1 MVALEPGS
9 GQLPADLAALK
20 QAIGT
25 ATGGDRALD
34 AEIARALQAPLAAYT
49 GSVDAALGLVD
60 HALPG
65 WGWHVGWH
73 ADGIRPYATLHDAE
87 RTRHVEAAGPS
98 VPIAL
103 LRAMMLARE
112 QVATAAAD
120 GASDSRP

>member
-1 MVALEPGS
+1 MSP
-9 GQLPADLAALK
+9 DLAALK

-25 ATGGDRALD
+25 ASGGDRALD
-34 AEIARALQAPLAAYT
+34 AEIARTLQAPLAAFT
-49 GSVDAALGLVD
+49 GSVDAALGLID

-87 RTRHVEAAGPS
+87 RTRQVTAAGPS

-103 LRAMMLARE
+103 LRAMAQALELTAM
-112 QVATAAAD
+112 AAAD
-120 GASDSRP
+120 SEADSAS